1 MNRFNIKSTE
11 ASYEEITS
19 WFVSRNAEYDIVSV
33 IDVKDWW
40 GGSPTYQVYD
50 IDIADE
56 HVAIEF
62 RLTFDSQQGESFEF
76 SRKSVEDELLSA
88 IQEQMTTLID
98 EQVTQELLEL
108 ANNELKVT
116 ELMKVYDI
124 SNLYPTT
131 IPNITR

>member
-1 MNRFNIKSTE
+1 MIRFNIKSTE

-19 WFVSRNAEYDIVSV
+19 WFVSRNAEFNIVG
-33 IDVKDWW
+33 ITDVKDWW
-40 GGSPTYQVYD
+40 HGSPTYQVYD

-62 RLTFDSQQGESFEF
+62 RLTFDSQKGESFEHA
-76 SRKSVEDELLSA
+76 RKSVEDELLNA
-88 IQEQMTTLID
+88 IQENMTKLID
-98 EQVTQELLEL
+98 EQVTQELIAL

-124 SNLYPTT
+124 SDMYPTT
-131 IPNITR
+131 IPKATK